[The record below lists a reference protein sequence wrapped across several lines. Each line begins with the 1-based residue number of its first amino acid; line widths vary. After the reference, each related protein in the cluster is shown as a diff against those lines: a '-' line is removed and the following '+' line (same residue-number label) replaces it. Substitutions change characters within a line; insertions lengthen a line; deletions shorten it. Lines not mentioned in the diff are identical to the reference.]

1 MASNLVEC
9 TDRDGIAILTLAH
22 GKASA
27 MDLELC
33 GAVED
38 ALREAEQS
46 SAKAIVLTGRG
57 GIFSAGVDLFRVVEG
72 SAADVERFLTAMRD
86 LFIRVFTFPKPAV
99 AAVNG
104 HAIAGGCVLACAC
117 DYRLMA
123 SGPGTIGIPEL
134 KVGVPFPAIALE
146 VVRAVVSPPFLQDLV
161 YTGRVCA
168 PEEARR
174 VGLID
179 DVVSSERLV
188 ERACEVAAE
197 FAAHPAASF
206 AIAKQMLRQ
215 PAMDRVTAAASSTDR
230 RVFELWS
237 APATRA
243 AIREYM
249 DRTFAKR

>member
-1 MASNLVEC
+1 MASNLVER

-27 MDLELC
+27 LDLELS
-33 GAVED
+33 A
-38 ALREAEQS
+38 ALDDTLRDAEQS
-46 SAKAIVLTGRG
+46 STAVVLTGTG
-57 GIFSAGVDLFRVVEG
+57 GIFSAGVDLFRVVDG

-86 LFIRVFTFPKPAV
+86 LFIRLFTFPKPTV

-104 HAIAGGCVLACAC
+104 HAIAGGCILACAC

-123 SGPGTIGIPEL
+123 SGPGMIGIPEL

-146 VVRAVVSPPFLQDLV
+146 IVRAVVSPPFMQDLV

-168 PEEARR
+168 PDEARR

-179 DVVSSERLV
+179 DVVPAEALV
-188 ERACEVAAE
+188 QRACEIAAD

-206 AIAKQMLRQ
+206 AIAKEMLRQ
-215 PAMDRVTAAASSTDR
+215 PAMDRVTAAATSTDR

-237 APATRA
+237 LPATRA
-243 AIREYM
+243 AIRAYM
-249 DRTFAKR
+249 EKTFARR